1 MIACHLPAISSSAAA
16 QEIGANF
23 PSPLAPTRRSGVARR
38 SGECT
43 SSWSRFTLAQA
54 NPAVNGWSGSP
65 LMRLTRPSSTSASS
79 EHMSGQSWAQTI
91 WMVSMPPLYGSGY
104 HPPTS
109 RRRPPMPDL
118 LEAKENGVAWL
129 TLNRPERLNALTSE
143 MTQGLSEKLQRLATD
158 REVGC
163 IVVTGAGRGWCSGGD
178 VKSMESRGRDQ
189 SVEDR
194 VEGLR
199 RAHQLPLLMRNCPKP
214 IVAAINGPVAGA
226 GLGLALAC
234 DLRVAGK
241 AARFGT
247 AFVRIGYSG
256 DYGGSWSLT
265 RLVGTAKAREM
276 YLLGDVIDGDAAF
289 GLGIVNQLVD
299 DEKLRDATMT
309 LARRIADGP
318 RIALGYMKKNLLA
331 AETEPFQTVLELEA
345 EHQARCA
352 FTDDHKEAVAAFVEK
367 RRPGFKGQ

>member
-1 MIACHLPAISSSAAA
+1 M
-16 QEIGANF
+16 
-23 PSPLAPTRRSGVARR
+23 T
-38 SGECT
+38 
-43 SSWSRFTLAQA
+43 
-54 NPAVNGWSGSP
+54 
-65 LMRLTRPSSTSASS
+65 
-79 EHMSGQSWAQTI
+79 
-91 WMVSMPPLYGSGY
+91 
-104 HPPTS
+104 
-109 RRRPPMPDL
+109 DL
-118 LEAKENGVAWL
+118 LETTENGITTL
-129 TLNRPERLNALTSE
+129 TLNRPERLNALSPD
-143 MTQGLSEKLQRLATD
+143 MTTGLTEALQRLSTD

-163 IVVTGAGRGWCSGGD
+163 IVITGAGRGWCAGGD
-178 VKSMESRGRDQ
+178 VKTMESRGRDQ

-199 RAHQLPLLMRNCPKP
+199 RAHQLPLLMRNCPKV
-214 IVAAINGPVAGA
+214 IIGMINGPVAGA

-276 YLLGDVIDGDAAF
+276 YLLGDVIDADAAF

-331 AETEPFQTVLELEA
+331 AETEPFQTVLDLEA

-352 FTDDHKEAVAAFVEK
+352 FTEDHKEAVAAFNEK
-367 RRPGFKGQ
+367 RRPVFKGR